1 MRDGGAA
8 GVYGWEFVFAFRVR
22 KVRIHESGRVEQ
34 DDYNRDA
41 LLGADDDEGEEEE
54 ELAFEVDGLEG
65 VDEAGE
71 GFQLGGET
79 VTEGEEEIRVY
90 AG

>member
-1 MRDGGAA
+1 M
-8 GVYGWEFVFAFRVR
+8 FAFRVR

-54 ELAFEVDGLEG
+54 LAFEVDGLED

-71 GFQLGGET
+71 EFQLGGET

-90 AG
+90 AW

>member
-1 MRDGGAA
+1 
-8 GVYGWEFVFAFRVR
+8 VFRVR

-41 LLGADDDEGEEEE
+41 LLGADGNEGEEE
-54 ELAFEVDGLEG
+54 ELAFEVDGMED

-71 GFQLGGET
+71 EFQLGGET
-79 VTEGEEEIRVY
+79 VAEGEEEIRVY

>member
-1 MRDGGAA
+1 MRDGEQLGFTD
-8 GVYGWEFVFAFRVR
+8 GEFVFAFRVR

-41 LLGADDDEGEEEE
+41 LLGVDDDEGEEE
-54 ELAFEVDGLEG
+54 ELAFEVDGLED

-71 GFQLGGET
+71 EFQLGGET